1 MVRTLGAF
9 PSGWRYPGAHNDPA
23 QDAEALKRVARAAE
37 KAGFDFIFLGDWL
50 STDTD
55 LEFSDPHLLSRADSL
70 STASYL
76 AAATKRI
83 GIVGTVNVSH
93 SEPYATARAAAS
105 IDQLSHGRFGLNLTV
120 GTDARGA
127 ANFGKAGTS
136 PEFDRFEVAEEYVQ
150 VLHGLWDGWD
160 DDAFVRDTGSGA
172 LIDRSL
178 VSTLDHV
185 GRSYA
190 VAGPLNVQRPVQGH
204 VPLMH
209 AGTSRRAR
217 EFSAE
222 SADIYLVAPATVQ
235 EAATLYAET
244 KRQVAAFG
252 RPADALSIVAPILPI
267 VGESRADAWEV
278 YDRLVELFQVDDGS
292 ASAGRLGLPANRSAR
307 SLRQLVGLPLAERA
321 IDDVVTAATAARFN
335 ATGHRLL
342 DVVAERSGR
351 TISGTRPV
359 SYRHLLVAHLVRSP
373 IVVGSARDIADHMEA
388 WFRAGAVDGF
398 SVLSA
403 FLHEQFESFSRLVV
417 PELVRRGL
425 VQGGYAANTLRGHL
439 GSPVPERTVPS
450 ARRAGAASPR

>member
-1 MVRTLGAF
+1 
-9 PSGWRYPGAHNDPA
+9 
-23 QDAEALKRVARAAE
+23 
-37 KAGFDFIFLGDWL
+37 
-50 STDTD
+50 
-55 LEFSDPHLLSRADSL
+55 
-70 STASYL
+70 
-76 AAATKRI
+76 
-83 GIVGTVNVSH
+83 
-93 SEPYATARAAAS
+93 
-105 IDQLSHGRFGLNLTV
+105 
-120 GTDARGA
+120 
-127 ANFGKAGTS
+127 
-136 PEFDRFEVAEEYVQ
+136 
-150 VLHGLWDGWD
+150 
-160 DDAFVRDTGSGA
+160 
-172 LIDRSL
+172 
-178 VSTLDHV
+178 
-185 GRSYA
+185 
-190 VAGPLNVQRPVQGH
+190 
-204 VPLMH
+204 
-209 AGTSRRAR
+209 
-217 EFSAE
+217 
-222 SADIYLVAPATVQ
+222 VQ